1 MDQIEIIEANVEA
14 TLVWIKEG
22 VDKGFCSDTVC
33 STHSADHLREEEFG
47 ALMDGEDPCI
57 FVLRLWDA

>member
-1 MDQIEIIEANVEA
+1 MDQIEAIEANVEA
-14 TLVWIKEG
+14 TLEWIKEG
-22 VDKGFCSDTVC
+22 VDKGFCSDMAC
-33 STHSADHLREEEFG
+33 SPHSADHLRDEEFG

>member
-33 STHSADHLREEEFG
+33 STHSADHLREEEFES
-47 ALMDGEDPCI
+47 LMDGEDPCI